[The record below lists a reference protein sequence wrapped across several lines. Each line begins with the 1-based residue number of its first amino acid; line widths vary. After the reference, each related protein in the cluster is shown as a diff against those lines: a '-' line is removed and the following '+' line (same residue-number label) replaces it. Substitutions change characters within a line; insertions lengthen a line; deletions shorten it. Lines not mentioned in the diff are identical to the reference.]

1 MWAVAKREYI
11 SFFKNP
17 IGYFLLSIYGVL
29 SAIVFSLFV
38 LWKNTSYL
46 GEYFGFYLIFVDIA
60 VISVMAMR
68 FFSED
73 KKLKTEQLLLTVP
86 TSVPK
91 LVMGRFI
98 GAMLVFWTA
107 SLINLI
113 YIVVVDIFGNLDYGA
128 LFTNFVGSILLTG
141 TMMAI
146 AIFISAVTE
155 SPIASAAGT
164 LATLFGLMVIDF
176 FAMFM
181 PSWLGKILM
190 KLTIYSYYDDFTNG
204 ILNLVPIVYYISITA
219 VMLFL
224 TVRMIEKR
232 RWS

>member
-17 IGYFLLSIYGVL
+17 MGYFLVAIYGVL
-29 SAIVFSLFV
+29 SAIVFSIFV
-38 LWKNTSYL
+38 LWQNTSYL
-46 GEYFGFYLIFVDIA
+46 GEYFGFYLVFVDIA

-73 KKLKTEQLLLTVP
+73 KKLRTDQLLLTAPIPV
-86 TSVPK
+86 TR
-91 LVMGRFI
+91 LVMGKFI
-98 GAMLVFWTA
+98 GAMMVFWTA
-107 SLINLI
+107 SALNVI
-113 YIVVVDIFGNLDYGA
+113 YIIVIDIFGNIDYGA
-128 LFTNFVGSILLTG
+128 LFTNFIGSLLMTG
-141 TMMAI
+141 AMMSI
-146 AIFISAVTE
+146 AIFVSAVTD
-155 SPIASAAGT
+155 SPVASAAGS
-164 LATLFGLMVIDF
+164 LAILFGLMVIDF

-181 PSWLGKILM
+181 PSWLAKIVL

-204 ILNLVPIVYYISITA
+204 ILNLVPVIYYISIIA

>member
-17 IGYFLLSIYGVL
+17 IGYFLMAIYGVL
-29 SAIVFSLFV
+29 SAIVFSIFV
-38 LWKNTSYL
+38 LWNNTSYL
-46 GEYFGFYLIFVDIA
+46 GDYFGFYLIFVDIA

-73 KKLKTEQLLLTVP
+73 KKLRTDQLLLTAPVP
-86 TSVPK
+86 VSK
-91 LVMGRFI
+91 LVLGRFI

-107 SLINLI
+107 SLLNVI
-113 YIVVVDIFGNLDYGA
+113 YIIVIDIFGNLDYGA
-128 LFTNFVGSILLTG
+128 LFTNFIGSLLLTG
-141 TMMAI
+141 AMMSI
-146 AIFISAVTE
+146 AIFISAVTD
-155 SPIASAAGT
+155 SPIASAAGS
-164 LATLFGLMVIDF
+164 LAVLFGLMVLDF

-181 PSWLGKILM
+181 PPWLSSILV

-204 ILNLVPIVYYISITA
+204 ILNLVPVVYYISIAA

>member
-17 IGYFLLSIYGVL
+17 IGYFLIAIYGVL

-38 LWKNTSYL
+38 LWQNTSYL
-46 GEYFGFYLIFVDIA
+46 GEYFGFYLVFVDIA

-73 KKLKTEQLLLTVP
+73 KKLRTEQLLLTAP
-86 TSVPK
+86 ISVSK
-91 LVMGRFI
+91 LVMGKFI
-98 GAMLVFWTA
+98 GAMSVFWTA
-107 SLINLI
+107 SALNVI
-113 YIVVVDIFGNLDYGA
+113 YVIVIDIFGNIDYGA
-128 LFTNFVGSILLTG
+128 LLTNFVGSVLLTG
-141 TMMAI
+141 AMMSI
-146 AIFISAVTE
+146 AIFVSAVTD
-155 SPIASAAGT
+155 SPVASAAGT
-164 LATLFGLMVIDF
+164 LAILFGLMVIDF

-181 PSWLGKILM
+181 PSWLAKIVV

-204 ILNLVPIVYYISITA
+204 ILNLVPVVYYVSIIA